1 MSGATS
7 AARAGLA
14 AAVACAVVLLV
25 GCTDDDASSPET
37 TFSLGPTE
45 CAAVDDPVL
54 VVDQIDE
61 AVAAV
66 EAELGGEQ
74 VYFEIN
80 ATPLLV
86 NLFVADPVAKTVTPY
101 VYVGGELSAEAA
113 LPVESGSAF
122 PASALAID
130 PQRVLS
136 CITDQLPDSGL
147 DVFFVEANAD
157 GAVRYT
163 VLTTNS
169 QGGQLTIE
177 VTGAGLVLAVD
188 AI

>member
-1 MSGATS
+1 MSSATG

-14 AAVACAVVLLV
+14 VVAACAAVLLSACS
-25 GCTDDDASSPET
+25 DDGEAAPET
-37 TFSLGPTE
+37 TFSLGPAE
-45 CAAVDDPVL
+45 CAVADDPVL
-54 VVDQIDE
+54 MVDQIDE

-66 EAELGGEQ
+66 ESELGVGQ

-101 VYVGGELSAEAA
+101 AYVGGALSAEEP
-113 LPVESGSAF
+113 LPVEAGSAF
-122 PASALAID
+122 PASALSID

-163 VLTTNS
+163 VLTTNA

-177 VTGAGLVLAVD
+177 VTGNGLVLAVD

>member
-1 MSGATS
+1 M
-7 AARAGLA
+7 RVGLGV
-14 AAVACAVVLLV
+14 AVACAVVLLSA
-25 GCTDDDASSPET
+25 CSDDGDSAPET

-45 CAAVDDPVL
+45 CAVVDDPVL
-54 VVDQIDE
+54 MVDEIDA

-101 VYVGGELSAEAA
+101 VYVGGELSAEEA

-122 PASALAID
+122 PASALAFD

-163 VLTTNS
+163 VLTTNA

>member
-1 MSGATS
+1 M
-7 AARAGLA
+7 RAGLA
-14 AAVACAVVLLV
+14 VAVACVAVLS
-25 GCTDDDASSPET
+25 GCSDDGDRAPET
-37 TFSLGPTE
+37 TFSLGPAE
-45 CAAVDDPVL
+45 CAVADDPVL
-54 VVDQIDE
+54 MVDEIDA

-86 NLFVADPVAKTVTPY
+86 NLFVADPVAEDGHPVR
-101 VYVGGELSAEAA
+101 VRRRRAVGRGPAARGVGVGVPGVGAGDRSAARAVVHHRPAA
-113 LPVESGSAF
+113 RQRPR
-122 PASALAID
+122 
-130 PQRVLS
+130 RVLRGGQRRR
-136 CITDQLPDSGL
+136 CRA
-147 DVFFVEANAD
+147 VH
-157 GAVRYT
+157 GARPPT
-163 VLTTNS
+163 R

>member
-1 MSGATS
+1 MRGSRLV
-7 AARAGLA
+7 AA
-14 AAVACAVVLLV
+14 ACAVVLLAA
-25 GCTDDDASSPET
+25 CNDDGDSAPET

-45 CAAVDDPVL
+45 CAVADDPVL
-54 VVDQIDE
+54 MVDEIDA

-86 NLFVADPVAKTVTPY
+86 NLFVADPVAKTVTPF
-101 VYVGGELSAEAA
+101 VYVGGELSAEES

-122 PASALAID
+122 PASALAFD

-136 CITDQLPDSGL
+136 CISDQLPDSGL

-163 VLTTNS
+163 VLTTNA

>member
-1 MSGATS
+1 M
-7 AARAGLA
+7 
-14 AAVACAVVLLV
+14 V
-25 GCTDDDASSPET
+25 DEIDA
-37 TFSLGPTE
+37 
-45 CAAVDDPVL
+45 
-54 VVDQIDE
+54 

-80 ATPLLV
+80 ATALLV
-86 NLFVADPVAKTVTPY
+86 NLFVADPEARTVTPFA
-101 VYVGGELSAEAA
+101 YVGGELSSQAP

-122 PASALAID
+122 PASALAFD

-136 CITDQLPDSGL
+136 CVVAESPASTPE
-147 DVFFVEANAD
+147 VFFVEANAD

-177 VTGAGLVLAVD
+177 VAGQGLVLAVD

>member
-1 MSGATS
+1 MSPATS
-7 AARAGLA
+7 AVRAGLA
-14 AAVACAVVLLV
+14 VAVACAAVLS
-25 GCTDDDASSPET
+25 GCSDDGDSAPET
-37 TFSLGPTE
+37 TFSLGPAE
-45 CAAVDDPVL
+45 CAVADDPVL
-54 VVDQIDE
+54 MVDEIDA

-101 VYVGGELSAEAA
+101 VYVGGELSAEDP

-163 VLTTNS
+163 VLTTNA

>member
-1 MSGATS
+1 MRVGAG
-7 AARAGLA
+7 AVRAGLA
-14 AAVACAVVLLV
+14 VVVACSAALSA
-25 GCTDDDASSPET
+25 GCSDDGDSAPAT
-37 TFSLGPTE
+37 TFSLGPSE
-45 CAAVDDPVL
+45 CAVSDDPVL
-54 VVDQIDE
+54 MVDQIDA

-101 VYVGGELSAEAA
+101 VYVGGELSAEEP

-130 PQRVLS
+130 TQRVLS
-136 CITDQLPDSGL
+136 CITDQLPGSGL

-163 VLTTNS
+163 VLTTNA